1 MNFEDLLSIVG
12 REPVFSTGLLL
23 AGQTNPNYVRR
34 QLAEWVNTGK
44 VWQLRRGLYTLAPP
58 HQKVQPHPFLVA
70 NRMVNGSYVSKM
82 SALAY
87 FGHVPE
93 FVALVTSVT
102 TGRPGEW
109 ETPLG
114 HYVYQHLQ
122 PGMFFGYQ
130 HIQVAADQFA
140 YIATPEKALLDLVYL
155 QPGGDDRAYLESL
168 RLQNLDQIDL
178 EKMWGF
184 VEKSGRPKLS
194 RAVHEIADLA
204 GLEAGEY
211 EIL

>member
-1 MNFEDLLSIVG
+1 MNFKDLLSIVG

-34 QLAEWVNTGK
+34 QLTEWVNTGK

-58 HQKVQPHPFLVA
+58 HQKVKPHPFLVA

-93 FVALVTSVT
+93 FVVLITSVT

-114 HYVYQHLQ
+114 HFVYQHLQ

-130 HIQVAADQFA
+130 RIQVAPDQFA

-168 RLQNLDQIDL
+168 RLQNLDQFDL
-178 EKMWGF
+178 DKMWRF
-184 VEKSGRPKLS
+184 VEKSGRPKLI
-194 RAVHEIADLA
+194 RAVQEIADLA

>member
-1 MNFEDLLSIVG
+1 MNFKDVLSIVG

-34 QLAEWVNTGK
+34 QLTEWVNTGK

-58 HQKVQPHPFLVA
+58 HQKVKPHPFLVA

-93 FVALVTSVT
+93 FVALITSVT

-114 HYVYQHLQ
+114 HFVYQHLQ

-130 HIQVAADQFA
+130 RIQVAPDQFA

-168 RLQNLDQIDL
+168 RLQNLDQFDL
-178 EKMWGF
+178 DKMWRF
-184 VEKSGRPKLS
+184 VEKSGRPKLI
-194 RAVHEIADLA
+194 RAVQEIADLS

>member
-1 MNFEDLLSIVG
+1 MNFKDLLSIVG

-34 QLAEWVNTGK
+34 QLTEWVNTGK

-58 HQKVQPHPFLVA
+58 HQKVKPHPFLVA

-93 FVALVTSVT
+93 FVVLITRVT

-114 HYVYQHLQ
+114 HFVYQHLQ

-130 HIQVAADQFA
+130 RIQVAPDQFA

-168 RLQNLDQIDL
+168 RLQNLDQFDL
-178 EKMWGF
+178 DKMWRF
-184 VEKSGRPKLS
+184 VEKSGRPKLI
-194 RAVHEIADLA
+194 RAVQEIADLA

-211 EIL
+211 VIL

>member
-1 MNFEDLLSIVG
+1 VNFKDLLSIVG

-34 QLAEWVNTGK
+34 QLTEWVNTGK

-58 HQKVQPHPFLVA
+58 HQKVKPHPFLVA

-93 FVALVTSVT
+93 FVALITSVT

-114 HYVYQHLQ
+114 HFVYQHLQ

-130 HIQVAADQFA
+130 RIQVAPDQFA

-168 RLQNLDQIDL
+168 RLQNLDQFDL
-178 EKMWGF
+178 DKMWRF
-184 VEKSGRPKLS
+184 VEKSGRPKLI
-194 RAVHEIADLA
+194 RAVQEIADLS